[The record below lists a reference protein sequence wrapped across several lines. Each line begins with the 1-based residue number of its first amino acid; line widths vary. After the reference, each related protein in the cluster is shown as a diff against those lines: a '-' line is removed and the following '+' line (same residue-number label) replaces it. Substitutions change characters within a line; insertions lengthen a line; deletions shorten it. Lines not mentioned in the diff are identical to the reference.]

1 LGVHHPS
8 YGSHFAAFITP
19 KALKQQGVFPG
30 YQGIR
35 LPDKSRDMEK
45 FKLNITD
52 SGVPPA

>member
-1 LGVHHPS
+1 MPHHPS
-8 YGSHFAAFITP
+8 YDSHFAAFITP